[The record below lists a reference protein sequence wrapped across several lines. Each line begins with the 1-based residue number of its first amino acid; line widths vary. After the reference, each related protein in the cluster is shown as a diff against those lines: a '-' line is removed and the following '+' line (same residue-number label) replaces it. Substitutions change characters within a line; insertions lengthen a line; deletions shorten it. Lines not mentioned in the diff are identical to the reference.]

1 MTARKKKPTRPQNV
15 LANRTAS
22 VSMHRNG
29 LSIEIDSV
37 PAVDASIVAKCL
49 LDVVRELTAAGY
61 AELVVDAGGVHGGVI
76 EIADEVDGDDFVLPP
91 EAGKRLGFV

>member
-1 MTARKKKPTRPQNV
+1 MASKKRRPVNV

-49 LDVVRELTAAGY
+49 LDVVRELQAAGY
-61 AELVVDAGGVHGGVI
+61 GELILDAGGVHGNTI
-76 EIADEVDGDDFVLPP
+76 EVADEPDDDAYTLPP
-91 EAGKRLGFV
+91 EATRRVGFM

>member
-1 MTARKKKPTRPQNV
+1 MTRKKRSTRSTNV

-37 PAVDASIVAKCL
+37 PAVDASLVAKCL
-49 LDVVRELTAAGY
+49 LDVVRELVAAGY
-61 AELVVDAGGVHGGVI
+61 AELIVDAGGVHGGVI
-76 EIADEVDGDDFVLPP
+76 EVPDEDDGDDYVLPP
-91 EAGKRLGFV
+91 EAIKRVGFT

>member
-1 MTARKKKPTRPQNV
+1 MPRKVRATKTTNI

-22 VSMHRNG
+22 VSIHRNG

-49 LDVVRELTAAGY
+49 LDALRDLVTAGY
-61 AELVVDAGGVHGGVI
+61 GELIVDAGGVHGGVV
-76 EIADEVDGDDFVLPP
+76 EVADEGDMEYFTMPP
-91 EAGKRLGFV
+91 EADRRIGFSA